1 MIRAPLLLW
10 TAERATDKHFT
21 AQISPLWLHHYQTS
35 SILIVSPK
43 AYVKAA
49 AVQD

>member
-10 TAERATDKHFT
+10 TAEMATDKHGT
-21 AQISPLWLHHYQTS
+21 AQISPLWLHYQTS
-35 SILIVSPK
+35 SILIVSPR
-43 AYVKAA
+43 AYAKAA